1 MWTVSGRTAIKIL
14 IHLYD
19 TKNQHYALIT
29 YTEHTQLKMVWEGI
43 WIKSS
48 NCQTCKLSKSR
59 GFV

>member
-43 WIKSS
+43 
-48 NCQTCKLSKSR
+48 
-59 GFV
+59 